1 MQPQPSHE
9 SAASGVCGLCAKILS
24 ETRNSASMNEPR
36 DVAVT
41 LSKSAAYNF
50 QTDAFKGHLVNFEKN
65 SMKRIHSCGAHS
77 FEEVNPLGL
86 GETKP
91 KALLFY
97 NPLF

>member
-1 MQPQPSHE
+1 M
-9 SAASGVCGLCAKILS
+9 CAKILS

-50 QTDAFKGHLVNFEKN
+50 QTDAFKADLVNFEKN

-86 GETKP
+86 GETRP